1 MTEQTAAIE
10 IDEIVSSALSRA
22 DQTAEAISSRGEVS
36 AIAGIPCS
44 GETDALSSVVS
55 AAGLGLEQTEAGP
68 GAVICAGSPDSLRAA
83 ERALSDVPVRM
94 LDAGIEGR
102 GQAAFVL
109 MHVAASLEVPLVLL
123 APNLMPG
130 DEQSPWSGF
139 SPSWIPRLLAPI
151 GSGGYDLSLAR
162 FNRHPLANSV
172 ESLLAHPLL
181 AQLFGVR
188 IRQPMPGVAAL
199 SPRAI
204 RSCLDARERWFWPV
218 ETGSYGFDPWLTYH
232 AAGEKLEICQVPL
245 GSAPFRH
252 GVGRLKL
259 VFRQATHAILACVA
273 ADPGK
278 WHAGDLPVRPAAML
292 DADPRVAPAV
302 YGINREQLLSRL
314 RLEFDHFNETLFADV
329 LPDDLFDKI
338 AAATEGESIG
348 AEDWC
353 RALRRFLIAYRFES
367 DFHPDDIADG
377 LFPFF
382 LGRLADVAG
391 LHERTR
397 AALSSAA
404 SLGKSEREALA
415 NLATER
421 SIEDQAELFLA
432 ERRSFEESW
441 KRREKAS
448 APYLPRLGSWEFVP
462 HVGVLAPQEIER
474 PDGESAWSHLVYKDL
489 IDRYRE
495 EFTRFVVD
503 QLGLDGIRSSGEIL
517 AALHYFMRRLE
528 SGLDRVVLPGDL
540 SSLNEVRTLAD
551 RICSVFA
558 ASDVFQLTP
567 EAAVEIIEKIPP
579 RGLVTRL
586 DLPGTADLL
595 ELVDPSE
602 ALCMAA
608 WTDRRTY
615 LERVLDLL
623 EKEGRPDCF
632 RRAPLRPAVLELR
645 LLTDAAE
652 VRGTIAIA
660 RLAGRAMA
668 VPRQPGWGGEFPKL
682 RFLLQLAKRIS
693 GIELFAEIWE
703 GFASRADGFGSRLAA
718 SIRGHW
724 GRHVLS
730 AHNVFE
736 NMQQRRVVER
746 LRVFSQGLS
755 AGDEDE
761 REVAALVRAAADVY
775 HLSITL
781 PDNTFVPLSAWT
793 WASYSA
799 RGGVG
804 APTPLSSLVERDWAT
819 TDFLIALLERSGRG
833 DASTVEREVA
843 ALIECGRESEDLGRI
858 LLDTP
863 TTDDEV
869 FVSSRRREHPLP
881 AAKLRRV
888 IDGPILEPIAEHDW
902 ESRYVLNAAA
912 VRLDGKI
919 QILYRA
925 FGKDEVSRI
934 GLAWTRDGSVIEGRL
949 DAPIFSPGDPSESSG
964 CEDPRAVVIGDDL
977 YMLYTAWDGKL
988 PQIAMVSIPV
998 EAFLAHR
1005 FDRWRRHGLAF
1016 PGLEN
1021 KDAVL
1026 FPERFEDGWAVYHR
1040 IDPNLWI
1047 SRLDDLSCPWP
1058 RTGQRILFG
1067 PRPGMMWDGVKLG
1080 AGAQPLKTTHGWL
1093 HIYHGVDFERSYR
1106 LGVFFTSLDDPS
1118 EVLYR
1123 SPNAIL
1129 EPEVDFEVGQVGGGD
1144 YWVPRVVFTCG
1155 AVPAEDKQVLEPDD
1169 EVLVYYGAADT
1180 AIGVARGRVRELV
1193 PILE

>member
-1 MTEQTAAIE
+1 MTEPTATTD
-10 IDEIVSSALSRA
+10 IDEIISAALSRA
-22 DQTAEAISSRGEVS
+22 DAIASAISSRGEVS
-36 AIAGIPCS
+36 AIAGIPCT
-44 GETDALSSVVS
+44 GETETLSSVVS
-55 AAGLGLEQTEAGP
+55 AAGLGLEQRAAGP
-68 GAVICAGSPDSLRAA
+68 GTVICAGPPDSLRSA
-83 ERALSDVPVRM
+83 EQALTGGSAQL
-94 LDAGIEGR
+94 LDTGIEGR

-109 MHVAASLEVPLVLL
+109 MHVAASLGIPLVLL
-123 APNLMPG
+123 VPNLVPG
-130 DEQSPWSGF
+130 DERSPWSGF
-139 SPSWIPRLLAPI
+139 SPSWIPRLLEPI
-151 GSGGYDLSLAR
+151 GPGGYDLSLAR

-204 RSCLDARERWFWPV
+204 RSCLDAREKWFWPS
-218 ETGSYGFDPWLTYH
+218 ETGNYGFDPWLTYH
-232 AAGEKLEICQVPL
+232 AAAEALEICQVPL
-245 GSAPFRH
+245 GTAPFRH
-252 GVGRLKL
+252 GAGRLKL
-259 VFRQATHAILACVA
+259 VFRQATHAILARIA
-273 ADPGK
+273 ADPEK
-278 WHAGDLPVRPAAML
+278 WHTRDLPVRAAAVL
-292 DADPRVAPAV
+292 DADPRVAPAAFS
-302 YGINREQLLSRL
+302 ISREQLLSRL

-329 LPDDLFDKI
+329 LPEDLFDKI

-353 RALRRFLIAYRFES
+353 RALQRFLIAYRFES

-391 LHERTR
+391 RHERTR
-397 AALSSAA
+397 DALSRAT
-404 SLGKSEREALA
+404 SLSKNERETLA
-415 NLATER
+415 NLASER
-421 SIEDQAELFLA
+421 SIEDQTELFIA

-441 KRREKAS
+441 KQREKES
-448 APYLPRLGSWEFVP
+448 APYLPRLGAWEFVP
-462 HVGVLAPQEIER
+462 HVGVLVPQEIEG
-474 PDGESAWSHLVYKDL
+474 PNGESTWSHPVYKDL

-503 QLGLDGIRSSGEIL
+503 ELGLDGIRSSEEIL
-517 AALHYFMRRLE
+517 SALHYFMRRLE
-528 SGLDRVVLPGDL
+528 SGLDRVALPGDL
-540 SSLNEVRTLAD
+540 SSLNDVRTLAEK
-551 RICSVFA
+551 ICGTFA
-558 ASDVFQLTP
+558 ADEVFQLTP
-567 EAAVEIIEKIPP
+567 RAAAKIVERVPP

-586 DLPGTADLL
+586 DLSGTAELLDLI
-595 ELVDPSE
+595 DPSE
-602 ALCMAA
+602 TLCMAA

-623 EKEGRPDCF
+623 EKEGRPDWF
-632 RRAPLRPAVLELR
+632 ERAPLLPAVLDLR

-652 VRGTIAIA
+652 VRGTVSIA

-668 VPRQPGWGGEFPKL
+668 VPHQPGWGGEFPKL
-682 RFLLQLAKRIS
+682 RFVLQLAKRIA
-693 GIELFAEIWE
+693 GIELFSEIWE
-703 GFASRADGFGSRLAA
+703 GFASRADEFGARLTA

-746 LRVFSQGLS
+746 LRGFSQSLS
-755 AGDEDE
+755 TAGEDE
-761 REVAALVRAAADVY
+761 REVAALIRAAANVY

-804 APTPLSSLVERDWAT
+804 TPTPLSSLVERDWAT
-819 TDFLIALLERSGRG
+819 ADFLIALLERSGRG
-833 DASTVEREVA
+833 DASTVTREISS
-843 ALIECGRESEDLGRI
+843 LIERGRESEDLGRI
-858 LLDTP
+858 LLGTP
-863 TTDDEV
+863 KTDDEV
-869 FVSSRRREHPLP
+869 FVSRRRSGHPPP
-881 AAKLRRV
+881 AAKLERV

-912 VRLDGKI
+912 VRLGDRI

-934 GLAWTRDGSVIEGRL
+934 GLAWTRDGSRIEGRL
-949 DAPIFSPGDPSESSG
+949 DAPIFSPADPSESSG
-964 CEDPRAVVIGDDL
+964 CEDPRAVVIDDDL
-977 YMLYTAWDGKL
+977 YMLYTAWDGEL
-988 PQIAMVSIPV
+988 PQIAMASIPV
-998 EAFLAHR
+998 EAFLEHR

-1016 PGLEN
+1016 PGLAN

-1047 SRLDDLSCPWP
+1047 SRLDDLGCPWP

-1093 HIYHGVDFERSYR
+1093 HIYHGVDFEKSYR

-1129 EPEVDFEVGQVGGGD
+1129 EPEVDFEVGRVEGGD

-1155 AVPAEDKQVLEPDD
+1155 AVPAEDKQVLGLDD
-1169 EVLVYYGAADT
+1169 YLLVYYGAADT